1 MSEYPPVGS
10 GDVSARTLTTGAVI
24 PPDENGEVTLTTTT
38 YFFPLGGSAS
48 PLIGVQIRTDASVA
62 GTFTIETTCFPPYKG
77 DGGAAPTDVTDYDTT
92 TGNWIKED
100 PSTAYVAS
108 TGTGWTWT
116 NLTGVKTAGAAGA
129 MIHLGNIG
137 SRRSR
142 LKFVCTT
149 GGKVRVSRWAKA

>member
-1 MSEYPPVGS
+1 MAEYPTVLG
-10 GDVSARTLTTGAVI
+10 GDVPAKTITTGAVL
-24 PPDENGEVTLTTTT
+24 PTDENGFVTLTTTT
-38 YFFPLGGSAS
+38 YYFAIGGSAS
-48 PLIGVQIRTDASVA
+48 TLESVHIMTDASIA
-62 GTFTIETTCFPPYKG
+62 GTFTVETCNFPPYKG
-77 DGGAAPTDVTDYDTT
+77 DGGAAPTDVTDYDST